1 MAPGKPK
8 PPPGGFAADLPSEWG
23 GEAGLRLP
31 PPGGFA
37 ADLPSEWG
45 GEGSLGFQ
53 LEENCVH
60 HVAETLVGR

>member
-1 MAPGKPK
+1 MPPPGGFAADPSASGEVKLASGY
-8 PPPGGFAADLPSEWG
+8 PPPGGFAADLS
-23 GEAGLRLP
+23 
-31 PPGGFA
+31 
-37 ADLPSEWG
+37 SEWG